1 MDIIK
6 NFKRNKTAFLG
17 SIILRR
23 LSFLFKDDEFYLK
36 MIYLFELH
44 KWPDLKNPKTFNEKL
59 QWLKLHD
66 RRSEYTTM
74 VDKYA
79 VKEFVAKIIGSE
91 YIIPTLGVWNRFEEI
106 DFNTL
111 PNQFVLKTTHGGG
124 GLAVVICKDKN
135 SFNRQKAKKI
145 LDKSLKSNIY
155 ANYREWP
162 YKNVPK
168 RIIAEKYMPSDN
180 GLIDYKV
187 HNFNGV
193 PKFIL
198 VCRNRYSTN
207 PMAETFFSDKWEKLD
222 LKRPGHP
229 NPNMEKPESLQEV
242 LELSALL
249 SKDLPF
255 ARTDFYIIDSKVYF
269 GEITFYPASGL
280 SPFYPNE
287 YDKLF
292 GDLLTL
298 PM

>member
-6 NFKRNKTAFLG
+6 YFKRNKTAFLG
-17 SIILRR
+17 SILRR

>member
-6 NFKRNKTAFLG
+6 NSKRNKTAFLE
-17 SIILRR
+17 SILRR

>member
-6 NFKRNKTAFLG
+6 NSKRNKTAFLG
-17 SIILRR
+17 SILRR

>member
-17 SIILRR
+17 SILRC